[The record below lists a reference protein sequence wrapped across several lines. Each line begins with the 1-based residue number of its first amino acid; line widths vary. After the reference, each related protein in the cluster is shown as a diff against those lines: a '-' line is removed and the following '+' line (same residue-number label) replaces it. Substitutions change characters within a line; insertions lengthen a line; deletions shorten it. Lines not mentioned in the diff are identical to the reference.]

1 MRDSSHRRQ
10 PDGVVVGAVV
20 DGAEVDG
27 AAEVGVGV
35 GAEVD
40 GDGVGV
46 GAEVGV
52 GVGVGV
58 GAEVDGDGDGDEDD
72 AEGDAEAEAEAEG
85 EADAECEAEED
96 ADGEDLAD
104 AGDDLAAPGEAER
117 LGETVAAG
125 SVTKREG
132 TMEFAVGAYGAND
145 DTGEDRDGAAVEPPA
160 SACTELADPVGP
172 VVGDCLPAA
181 DGALPWLEL

>member
-52 GVGVGV
+52 GVGVG
-58 GAEVDGDGDGDEDD
+58 AEVDGDGDEDEDD
-72 AEGDAEAEAEAEG
+72 AEGDAEAEGEAEG

-132 TMEFAVGAYGAND
+132 TMAFAVGAYGAND

-172 VVGDCLPAA
+172 VVGDCPPAA